1 MKETELRKRLT
12 DTLSKLYGMNT
23 ITRLEE
29 FWQGEQRVL
38 YYLCQ
43 HKGGEINPS
52 ALSHDLHVSRARI
65 TTALT
70 ALRKKGYI
78 TMELCQKD
86 RRRMRVIMTENGRQ
100 YIDAKQAEIEAGF
113 DRLIGGLGENETLK
127 FIELIQKSIDIM
139 I

>member
-1 MKETELRKRLT
+1 
-12 DTLSKLYGMNT
+12 MNT
-23 ITRLEE
+23 INRLEE

-38 YYLCQ
+38 NYLCR
-43 HKGGEINPS
+43 HEGSEINPS

-78 TMELCQKD
+78 TMELCQED

-100 YIDAKQAEIEAGF
+100 YIYAKQAEIEAGF
-113 DRLIGGLGENETLK
+113 DQLIRGLGETETLK
-127 FIELIQKSIDIM
+127 FIDLIQKSIDVM
-139 I
+139 N